1 MGVQGMHA
9 NERRDD
15 RLWLK
20 LISSTELKFSRAA

>member
-1 MGVQGMHA
+1 MGVDGMDA
-9 NERRDD
+9 DERLDG